1 MASEKQLIANRAN
14 ALKST
19 GPRSLQG
26 RQRVGQNA
34 LKHGLAAKD
43 AVTKLESKKKFEE
56 YRSSLVSQLCPI
68 GAAEELLCEKIVTTA
83 WRLRRVVRMESAILN
98 DAVDFTEQMGFY
110 FMGQNGITMHTLSRY
125 ESILEKAF
133 YKALHE
139 LQRLQAMRLGRA
151 VNLPIAIDVDVK
163 EEDIGFVL

>member
-1 MASEKQLIANRAN
+1 MTSEKQLIANRSN

-26 RQRVGQNA
+26 KYRVGQNA

-56 YRSSLVSQLCPI
+56 YRASLVTQLCPI
-68 GAAEELLCEKIVTTA
+68 GAAEELLCEKIVITA
-83 WRLRRVVRMESAILN
+83 WRLRRVIRLESAIMD
-98 DAVDFTEQMGFY
+98 DAIAFSQQMGFY

-125 ESILEKAF
+125 ESMMEKSFYRAF
-133 YKALHE
+133 HE
-139 LQRLQAMRLGRA
+139 LQRLQAMRLGHS
-151 VNLPIAIDVDVK
+151 VILPIAIDADTS
-163 EEDIGFVL
+163 D